1 MAKKDLI
8 YIILLLLFTLLFF
21 RKIFFGMVPIPGN
34 LLAHFFSPWKEEKWE
49 KYPGGIYKQGLFG
62 YDTVKMTYPWRSFT
76 TKQLKNFQLPLWN
89 PYQFSGAPHLASFQT
104 AVFYPPNLIYLVL
117 PQITAW
123 SLLFVLQVLLA
134 GIFMY
139 LYLSQLK
146 ISPLGAF
153 FGSFSYAFSLLM
165 SAWAVYNF
173 IGHQFA
179 YLPLILYLIE
189 KYRIKK
195 KKKFL
200 FYLIGVLVLTFL
212 AGHPQIFLY
221 IFIFSSLYFFYRLR
235 SIKQWLLITLFVLGI
250 TAVAWLP
257 LKEYYSYA
265 SRGSSSLEFNYLK
278 TLLPWKNLIT
288 FISPDFL
295 GNPTTANYW
304 GKSDYTE
311 TAFYVGIVA
320 LAFFLISIANKLTKI
335 KKFFIASILVVFLLC
350 LNWFLPKLMFSL
362 RIPVITGGVATRFLF
377 IVSFSVCVLAGFG
390 VDDFLKNKKFPK
402 ILLLLGFIFL
412 LLFCFVF
419 LAPKLF
425 THIDWTAY
433 LPVMKRN
440 LLLPFAVFC
449 SVFFV
454 AVLGLKFKRFKKALL
469 FLLLPVMCLDLFY
482 VANKVIPF
490 TYPEMV
496 FASHPLIEFLQ
507 KEKQPYRFVGSKA
520 SEIEP
525 NFSTAYGIYSPEGYD
540 ALYPR
545 YYGELV
551 WSAESKELKED
562 ISRTTVIFPTTG
574 SDGQHRL
581 QNLLGIKY
589 ILEKDNDYESS
600 WDPSFEKF
608 PQENYE
614 LVWQRNVWK
623 VYENKNTYPRAFLAD
638 DYIVVKD
645 KKEII
650 NKLFDNEFNPKN
662 TLILNEKIK
671 ESFNP
676 STEKSKA
683 EIVSYEPNKIV
694 IKTQSNSDKFLF
706 LSDTYYPGW
715 QAYVDGNE
723 KKIYKADYAFRA
735 VVVPEGEHEIVFVY
749 RPKSFQTGL
758 LISLISLIL
767 CTSYIIYY
775 SKSKKL

>member
-1 MAKKDLI
+1 M
-8 YIILLLLFTLLFF
+8 
-21 RKIFFGMVPIPGN
+21 
-34 LLAHFFSPWKEEKWE
+34 
-49 KYPGGIYKQGLFG
+49 
-62 YDTVKMTYPWRSFT
+62 
-76 TKQLKNFQLPLWN
+76 PLWN
-89 PYQFSGAPHLASFQT
+89 PYQFSGSPHLANFQS
-104 AVFYPPNLIYLVL
+104 AVFYPPNLAYLVL
-117 PQITAW
+117 PQTIGW
-123 SLLFVLQVLLA
+123 SLLFVLQVLFA

-139 LYLSQLK
+139 LYLKQLK

-165 SAWAVYNF
+165 SVWATYNF

-179 YLPLILYLIE
+179 YLPFILYLIE
-189 KYRIKK
+189 KYRAKK
-195 KKKFL
+195 NNKFL

-221 IFIFSSLYFFYRLR
+221 IFVFCSLYFFYRIK
-235 SIKQWLLITLFVLGI
+235 SIKEWLLIALMVLGI
-250 TAVAWLP
+250 TAAAWIP
-257 LKEYYSYA
+257 LREYYSYA
-265 SRGSSSLEFNYLK
+265 SRGTNSLEFSYQK
-278 TLLPWKNLIT
+278 TLLAWKNLIT

-311 TAFYVGIVA
+311 TAFYVGVVA
-320 LAFFLISIANKLTKI
+320 LAFFLISIASKLTKI
-335 KKFFIASILVVFLLC
+335 KKFFIVSILITFAFC
-350 LNWFLPKLMFSL
+350 LNWFFPNIMHYLE
-362 RIPVITGGVATRFLF
+362 IPVVTGGVATRFLF
-377 IVSFSVCVLAGFG
+377 LVSFSVCVLAGFG
-390 VDDFLKNKKFPK
+390 VDDFIKNKKFPK
-402 ILLLLGFIFL
+402 ILFGLGLAFL
-412 LLFCFVF
+412 LLFLFAF

-425 THIDWTAY
+425 IYKDWFVY

-449 SVFFV
+449 SVFLIIG
-454 AVLGLKFKRFKKALL
+454 LGIKFRKFKKTLL
-469 FLLLPVMCLDLFY
+469 FFLLPVMCLDLFY

-496 FASHPLIEFLQ
+496 FASHPLIDFLQ
-507 KEKQPYRFVGSKA
+507 SEKQPYRFVGSEA
-520 SEIEP
+520 SDIES

-551 WSAESKELKED
+551 WSAEGGKLKDD
-562 ISRTTVIFPTTG
+562 ISRTTVIFPVTG
-574 SDGQHRL
+574 SDGQRRL
-581 QNLLGIKY
+581 ENLLGIKY
-589 ILEKDNDYESS
+589 VLEKDDNYESD

-623 VYENKNTYPRAFLAD
+623 AYENKNVYLRAFLTD
-638 DYIVVKD
+638 DYIVIKD

-650 NKLFDNEFNPKN
+650 DKFYDKQFNPRK
-662 TLILNEKIK
+662 TLILEEKII
-671 ESFNP
+671 EQFNP
-676 STEKSKA
+676 STKEAETQIIDYQPNRVVIETKSD
-683 EIVSYEPNKIV
+683 
-694 IKTQSNSDKFLF
+694 SDKLLF

-735 VVVPEGEHEIVFVY
+735 VVVPEGEHEVVFIY
-749 RPKSFQTGL
+749 QSKSFRIGL
-758 LISLISLIL
+758 LISIISLSIL
-767 CTSYIIYY
+767 LILIVIPYRL
-775 SKSKKL
+775 KA